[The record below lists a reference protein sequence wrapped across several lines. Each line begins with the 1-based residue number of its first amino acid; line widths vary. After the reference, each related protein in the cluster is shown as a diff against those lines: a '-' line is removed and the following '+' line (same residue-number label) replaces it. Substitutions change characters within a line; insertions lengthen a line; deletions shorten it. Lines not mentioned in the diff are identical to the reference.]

1 MMNLQKLRMM
11 IVTKNELIYW
21 KRVSNLVDI
30 IDKIDKKDEI
40 YREMWISKLKDL
52 MLTKLPKIPTD
63 DNPIK
68 PLKH

>member
-1 MMNLQKLRMM
+1 MM

-21 KRVSNLVDI
+21 KRFSNLVDI